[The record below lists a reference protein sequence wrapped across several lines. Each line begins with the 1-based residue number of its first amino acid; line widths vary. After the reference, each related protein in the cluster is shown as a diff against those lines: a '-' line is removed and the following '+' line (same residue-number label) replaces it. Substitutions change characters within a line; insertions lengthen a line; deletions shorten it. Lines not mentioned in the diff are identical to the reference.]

1 MNATNDSPSAHAA
14 NPAGASATPSSQTV
28 AIVGAGLIGR
38 AWAIVFARGGFR
50 VRLYDQV
57 PAALTTCLA
66 TIAERLEDL
75 AGYGLIDEAPATIL
89 ARIATTESLADA
101 VRDVVLVQEN
111 VAEKLEVKKQVF
123 AEIDR
128 LAPADAV
135 LASSTSWL
143 PASSFTEHVAG
154 RARCLVGHP
163 VNPPYLVPLVEIAP
177 APWTSPEAVARAREL
192 YAQAGQT
199 PVLLKKEITGFLLNR
214 VQSAVLSEVF
224 ALYRD
229 GFADAEDLDR
239 VLKDGLALRWSFMG
253 PFETIDLNAPGG
265 LVDYAQRFGPTYRE
279 VAAGAV
285 AFDWDE
291 ATVGQAD
298 AERRAELPLEDIEK
312 RSAWRDRRL
321 MALLAH
327 KKSQPES

>member
-1 MNATNDSPSAHAA
+1 MSKE
-14 NPAGASATPSSQTV
+14 TV

-38 AWAIVFARGGFR
+38 AWAIVFARSGFQ
-50 VRLYDQV
+50 VRLHDQV
-57 PAALTTCLA
+57 PAALDNCLG
-66 TIAERLEDL
+66 IIGERLQDL
-75 AGYGLIDEAPATIL
+75 AEFGLISDTPDTIL
-89 ARIATTESLADA
+89 ARIRPSASLAEA
-101 VRDVVLVQEN
+101 VDGVVLVQEN
-111 VAEKLEVKKQVF
+111 VAEKLEVKREVF
-123 AEIDR
+123 AELDR
-128 LAPADAV
+128 LAPPDAV

-143 PASSFTEHVAG
+143 PASSFSEHVPG

-177 APWTSPEAVARAREL
+177 APWTSPQTVARARDI
-192 YAQAGQT
+192 YARAGQT
-199 PVLLKKEITGFLLNR
+199 PVTLKKEITGFLLNR

-229 GFADAEDLDR
+229 GYADAEDLDR

-265 LVDYAQRFGPTYRE
+265 LVDYAARFGPTYRD
-279 VAAGAV
+279 VAANAV

-291 ATVGQAD
+291 ATVAAAD
-298 AERRAELPLEDIEK
+298 AERRSQLPLEDIEK

-327 KKSQPES
+327 KRGQPES